1 MACSTPIII
10 KDFFMKTDQELY
22 GEDKNKSSSG
32 FEKVART
39 PDDQQ
44 RDISLRSMDEENNMS
59 QSVWFFRKYLL
70 TRSQNN
76 VAKTSMEA
84 EFESEISKGH
94 SSPRPLPPKFLGSNN
109 FPGHRLSLLEQQLLP
124 GLRCDDQSNRTSE
137 QLTIFYDGIINVY
150 DNIPANKAQ
159 AIMRSASENSSV
171 KPLVAERLKTD
182 RQKPPLKPKSLSVSK
197 IRAGLPM
204 ARRYSLQCFLE
215 KRRGRNINNSPYA
228 LHSEKQEDNYEAT
241 VNNESNESNKLSLLP
256 FPSSLGYFYPSWNS
270 KKVIMHSYSRDILHK
285 AQA

>member
-1 MACSTPIII
+1 
-10 KDFFMKTDQELY
+10 MKTDQELY
-22 GEDKNKSSSG
+22 GEDKNKNSSS

-39 PDDQQ
+39 PIDQQ
-44 RDISLRSMDEENNMS
+44 RDISLRSMDEENNMC

-84 EFESEISKGH
+84 EFES
-94 SSPRPLPPKFLGSNN
+94 SPRPLLPPKFLGSNN

-124 GLRCDDQSNRTSE
+124 RLRCDDQSNKTSE

-150 DNIPANKAQ
+150 DNIPVDKAQ
-159 AIMRSASENSSV
+159 AIMRLASEDSSV
-171 KPLVAERLKTD
+171 KPLVAERLKID
-182 RQKPPLKPKSLSVSK
+182 RQKPPLKPKSLLVSK

-215 KRRGRNINNSPYA
+215 KRRG
-228 LHSEKQEDNYEAT
+228 K
-241 VNNESNESNKLSLLP
+241 
-256 FPSSLGYFYPSWNS
+256 
-270 KKVIMHSYSRDILHK
+270 
-285 AQA
+285 